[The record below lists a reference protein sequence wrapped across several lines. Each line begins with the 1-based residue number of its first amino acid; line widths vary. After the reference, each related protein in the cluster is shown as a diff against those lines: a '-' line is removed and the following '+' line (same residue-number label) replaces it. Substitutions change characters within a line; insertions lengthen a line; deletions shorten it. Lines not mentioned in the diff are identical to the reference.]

1 MLSAQD
7 NLIYTFANGMIGS
20 VTKRGKIALVNRS
33 GWMTKHGS
41 MPDAQE
47 YIAKHTVLKIE
58 QHVGEKKPLV
68 FIWEQKTGRPMP
80 GLQIEAIEQALA
92 A

>member
-1 MLSAQD
+1 MLSAQQD
-7 NLIYTFANGMIGS
+7 LIYTFANGMIGA

-41 MPDAQE
+41 MPDAEE
-47 YIAKHTVLKIE
+47 YIRKHTVIKIE
-58 QHVGEKKPLV
+58 QHVGEKKPLE
-68 FIWEQKTGRPMP
+68 FIWEANTGRPMP
-80 GLQIEAIEQALA
+80 AFQVAALEMA